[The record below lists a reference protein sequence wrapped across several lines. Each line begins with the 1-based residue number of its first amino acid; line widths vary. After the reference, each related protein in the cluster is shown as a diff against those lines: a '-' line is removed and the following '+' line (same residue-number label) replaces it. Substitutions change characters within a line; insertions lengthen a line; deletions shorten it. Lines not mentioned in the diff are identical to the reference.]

1 MAESE
6 RYQAG
11 IEVMEKLFG
20 RTPKQGTMP
29 DGMFRTT
36 VENLFGDI
44 WCRPG
49 LELEERSMITLTALT
64 VLGRENELK
73 IHLYGAKN
81 LGIPKEKLEEMMLHL
96 AHYGGMA
103 GGGVRPSPHRPR
115 LRQAAQVATGADART
130 VPERG
135 RSVARRPGARPLSSA
150 ARKRPATEGTCPGPA
165 NLSITLA
172 VA

>member
-20 RTPKQGTMP
+20 RPPKQGTMP

-44 WCRPG
+44 WTRPG

-73 IHLYGAKN
+73 IHLYGARN

-96 AHYGGMA
+96 AHYGGWPVA
-103 GGGVRPSPHRPR
+103 VSALR
-115 LRQAAQVATGADART
+115 LIEHVYGK
-130 VPERG
+130 P
-135 RSVARRPGARPLSSA
+135 P
-150 ARKRPATEGTCPGPA
+150 K
-165 NLSITLA
+165 
-172 VA
+172 